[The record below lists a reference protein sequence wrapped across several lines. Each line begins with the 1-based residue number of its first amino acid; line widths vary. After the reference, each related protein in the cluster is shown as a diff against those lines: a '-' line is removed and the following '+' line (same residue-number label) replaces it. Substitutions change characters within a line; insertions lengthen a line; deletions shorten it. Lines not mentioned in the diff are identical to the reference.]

1 VCHVPD
7 SNNNANNDSSN
18 RSSDRNLIAQ
28 LLLVV
33 AGAFAFGVF
42 VLPPLYDVFCE
53 VTGFGGRTNAEAVAA
68 IEAPDLSRE
77 IRIEFV
83 TTINEYAQFEF
94 AADTDSMTVNPGRMY
109 FATFT
114 AKNLSADEKVAQAV
128 PSVAPSSAA
137 AYFTKIECFCFTS
150 QAFVADEERALPLQF
165 IVDPDLPEYVD
176 TITLQYTFFDTA
188 RVAANTES

>member
-114 AKNLSADEKVAQAV
+114 AKNLSDDEKVAQAV